1 MHIKKLFP
9 IISFCLLFISS
20 CVDIDE
26 MNNRLNKMES
36 KLTELEGIVSD
47 VNKNSIAINHALKD
61 SIFVSVTENE
71 HGYIIEA
78 TNGDK
83 IQITDSKKY
92 PETIRPIIGVN
103 PDGQWTMSV
112 AGSDPEIIQGASN
125 AFNDYSTP
133 KVRVNQDGYWQ
144 VSVDGG
150 KTWADILDKDGR
162 KFSATDDIEY
172 TGRQTFFE
180 EIIFEDGADEIVF
193 KLTGWEEA
201 ISIPIQKEFVFTLDK
216 YSGSADILLGET
228 VNYSIESAGIV
239 SVAISAPEN
248 WNALILDDKF
258 IITSPTEASAGEYDV
273 RITAVSEKGYL
284 KFINLKFNLVAQP
297 FADILDFS
305 YAGYMHGEIA
315 PPKVSSLGY
324 QTYDIT
330 NYGADPAA
338 GNNDRQ
344 AFLALLTAIFG
355 QPTETSNYIDFPAKE
370 NVNAVIYFPEGEYIL
385 HSEDDDQDGPSKGII
400 IHASNLI
407 IKGDGADKSIISMT
421 APMKATDESVLYSS
435 PTMLEIKHNAS
446 HGTLT
451 SVVADAAK
459 GTYSVTVSSTAGIN
473 SGDWVCLYVKNNDTD
488 FIAEELYPYSAEG
501 EWANLKEGIEVI
513 DYHQVKS
520 ISGNTITFYEPLM
533 HKVDAGRRWEV
544 KTYPHYENVG
554 IENICFKGCA
564 KETSDGDFS
573 HHGDWDYDGGYKP
586 LVMNRLVNSWIRRVR
601 FDSVSEGCSIV
612 NSACV
617 SAYNIEFT
625 GKRGHSSLRSQA
637 SSRVLI
643 AATTDNTVGTNGLK
657 GNYHGVGVSKQSI
670 GAVLW
675 RNRIGDDSCFESHAT
690 QPRATLLDCCSGGW
704 HKSHQGGAD
713 AELPHH
719 LADLTIWNYKA
730 TKTSSTGT
738 FTWWDNNPKW
748 YFLPP
753 VIVGFQGGVTFNETQ
768 AKVSSH
774 GVEAYPQSLYES
786 QLKKRLGEV
795 PSWLLNIK

>member
-26 MNNRLNKMES
+26 MNNRLNKLES

-71 HGYIIEA
+71 QGYIIE
-78 TNGDK
+78 TTDGDK
-83 IQITDSKKY
+83 IQITDSKKC
-92 PETIRPIIGVN
+92 PETIRPVIGVN
-103 PDGQWTMSV
+103 PDGQWTISI
-112 AGSDPEIIQGASN
+112 AGSKPEIIQGASN
-125 AFNDYSTP
+125 AFNDDSTP
-133 KVRVNQDGYWQ
+133 KVRVDQDGYWQ
-144 VSVDGG
+144 VSANGG
-150 KTWADILDKDGR
+150 KTWTDILTEGK
-162 KFSATDDIEY
+162 KVSATDGKEY
-172 TGRQTFFE
+172 LGKQTFFE
-180 EIIFEDGADEIVF
+180 EITYTAGADEISF
-193 KLTGWEEA
+193 KFAGWSEA
-201 ISIPIQKEFVFTLDK
+201 VTIPIQKEFVFTLDK
-216 YSGSADILLGET
+216 YSESADILLGET
-228 VNYSIESAGIV
+228 INYSVESAGIA
-239 SVAISAPEN
+239 SVAITAPEN
-248 WNALILDDKF
+248 WNVLISEGKF
-258 IITSPTEASAGEYDV
+258 IITSPTEAAAGTYDV
-273 RITAVSEKGYL
+273 RIAAVSEKGYL

-305 YAGYMHGEIA
+305 YAGYMHGEVA
-315 PPKVSSLGY
+315 PPKVSYLDY

-330 NYGADPAA
+330 GYGADPAA

-344 AFLALLTAIFG
+344 AFIKLLTEIFG
-355 QPTETSNYIDFPAKE
+355 EPAINGNYIDFPAKE
-370 NVNAVIYFPEGEYIL
+370 NVNAIIYFPEGEYIL
-385 HSEDDDQDGPSKGII
+385 HAAEDDLNGISQGI
-400 IHASNLI
+400 RICASNLI
-407 IKGDGADKSIISMT
+407 IKGDGAGKSIISMT
-421 APMKATDESVLYSS
+421 APMKATDVSVLYSS
-435 PTMLEIKHNAS
+435 PALFEIKHNSSHAS
-446 HGTLT
+446 MT
-451 SVVADAAK
+451 SVSANAAK
-459 GTYSVTVSSTAGIN
+459 GTYSVNVSSASGIRP
-473 SGDWVCLYVKNNDTD
+473 GDWVCLYINNNDSD
-488 FIAEELYPYSAEG
+488 FIAEELYPYSAEAG
-501 EWANLKEGIEVI
+501 WTNLSEGIEVI

-520 ISGNTITFYEPLM
+520 VSGNIVTFYEPLM
-533 HKVDAGRRWEV
+533 HKVDQDRGWEIR
-544 KTYPHYENVG
+544 TYPHYENVG
-554 IENICFKGCA
+554 IEDICFKGCA
-564 KETSDGDFS
+564 KESTNGDFI
-573 HHGDWDYDGGYKP
+573 HHGDWDFDGGYKP

-643 AATTDNTVGTNGLK
+643 ASTTDNTVGANGLK

-704 HKSHQGGAD
+704 HKAHQGGAD
-713 AELPHH
+713 AEFPHH

-730 TKTSSTGT
+730 TKTSATGT

-753 VIVGFQGGVTFNETQ
+753 VIVGFQGPVTFDETQ

-774 GVEAYPQSLYES
+774 GVEAHPQSLYES

-795 PSWLLNIK
+795 PSWLQNIK